1 MTCPRCGRE
10 QPPGETGRFCVHCG
24 RVLSGVRWVAST
36 PDALR
41 PREPAPVRLPY
52 GGPPRYRQ
60 IPRWSL
66 WPWATRPEPGSPD
79 GPMAPRT
86 APDPQEALRA
96 HAELLRQ
103 LALTTALL
111 TGVAAAGEVFRY
123 VLLLLTRDRALSGV
137 ALGWSDV
144 LVTLF
149 GLLAPVAAMA
159 TGAVFLRWLLAAR
172 TLAAEISGTRP
183 WRSTRMLLLGC
194 VLPPFTLTVPGATLA
209 EIEHAAAG
217 TDPATARRRPGR
229 CSSGGQLGRRGG
241 ARPRHRRPRVLD
253 EHPGPRGR
261 RRAARAGRRRR
272 RRDRLGDHPR
282 RRAPHRA
289 ARARAAPRRALMDG
303 APGGRPDRAPATTPS
318 GAAERRDPA
327 GRRRRRRVRPAPGG
341 ISRATKSSTWNRLS
355 PARRTMRSSVV
366 IEATS
371 STCSLRYHCMN
382 CSPR

>member
-1 MTCPRCGRE
+1 VTCPRCGRE

-79 GPMAPRT
+79 GPMAPRS

-96 HAELLRQ
+96 HAELLRR

-123 VLLLLTRDRALSGV
+123 VLLLLSRDRALSGV

-144 LVTLF
+144 IVTLF
-149 GLLAPVAAMA
+149 GLLAPVAAIA
-159 TGAVFLRWLLAAR
+159 TGAVFLRWLVTAR
-172 TLAAEISGTRP
+172 TVAAEISGTRP

-194 VLPPFTLTVPGATLA
+194 VLPPFTLTVPGATLT

-217 TDPATARRRPGR
+217 RDPATRPVPSRPVLVWWAAWAVGVV
-229 CSSGGQLGRRGG
+229 LGVITVVHGFWTSTQALADG
-241 ARPRHRRPRVLD
+241 VVLHALVDVAAVVTAWATIRVVAHLT
-253 EHPGPRGR
+253 E
-261 RRAARAGRRRR
+261 
-272 RRDRLGDHPR
+272 LL
-282 RRAPHRA
+282 APVLR
-289 ARARAAPRRALMDG
+289 
-303 APGGRPDRAPATTPS
+303 
-318 GAAERRDPA
+318 PA
-327 GRRRRRRVRPAPGG
+327 GRSWVVRPAVL
-341 ISRATKSSTWNRLS
+341 SRSAD
-355 PARRTMRSSVV
+355 AR
-366 IEATS
+366 
-371 STCSLRYHCMN
+371 
-382 CSPR
+382 